1 MKMDDLERYLRLEHL
16 CGRTYFD
23 AREVYGGSSKEK
35 RRAALAHALSQEV
48 AMVPTSRLM
57 ALVGQALKWWVR
69 GCSRGTRHSS
79 GESGAVAAVVAVR
92 RGDVLPGGDT
102 VRLQQEP
109 GYAVAGS
116 SRVRQ

>member
-79 GESGAVAAVVAVR
+79 GESGAVAGGAR
-92 RGDVLPGGDT
+92 HSRGGSG
-102 VRLQQEP
+102 
-109 GYAVAGS
+109 AVAGGPRHS
-116 SRVRQ
+116 SLFYVLVCGQVDV